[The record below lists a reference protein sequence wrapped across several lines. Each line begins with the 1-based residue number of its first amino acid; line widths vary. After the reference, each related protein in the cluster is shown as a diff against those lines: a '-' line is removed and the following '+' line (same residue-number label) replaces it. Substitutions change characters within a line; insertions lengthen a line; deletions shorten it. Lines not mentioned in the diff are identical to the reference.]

1 MSKYAHPY
9 SRSILGSVSLFLF
22 ILWTILVKQHAS
34 FITAADQGVI
44 NLLHPLIDPPNTRI
58 ISSISNLAS
67 PIMMTVYALVIA
79 VYLGHKQQFRTG
91 LNFLILFSTF
101 NLLNH
106 VVKSLIERPRPLHRL
121 VSIGGFSFPSGHTFA
136 TIILV
141 YSIMALAK
149 RYDFSRKSQITIAI
163 IGWLLI
169 LLVAFTRIFLHVHFF
184 SDTIGSLLLAT
195 ASWQLFTATSKL
207 LKKHKK
213 LSA

>member
-1 MSKYAHPY
+1 M
-9 SRSILGSVSLFLF
+9 
-22 ILWTILVKQHAS
+22 VKHHAS
-34 FITAADQGVI
+34 FITAVDQGAI
-44 NLLHPLIDPPNTRI
+44 NLLHPLIDPTSTRI

-67 PIMMTVYALVIA
+67 PIMMTVYALAIA
-79 VYLGHKQQFRTG
+79 AYLGHKQQFRTG
-91 LNFLILFSTF
+91 LNFLILFSAF

-141 YSIMALAK
+141 YSITALTK
-149 RYDFSRKSQITIAI
+149 RFDFSRKSQITIAI

-184 SDTIGSLLLAT
+184 QRYYRQPLVSNSQLAIIHCN
-195 ASWQLFTATSKL
+195 Q
-207 LKKHKK
+207 
-213 LSA
+213 